1 MYIRQLDILFHQ
13 ITMFIKVHVPFVF
26 GLQLKDLVNSS
37 NQRVWSSKTK
47 ATRTYMNVWIW
58 RKSISKQHIIP
69 NILLLFPSFS
79 FMTGWKKS
87 WLGHFVFHFSG
98 NWQVLWYACS
108 MHVLYDFCIFIFQV
122 RSKYKGTIYTNFDQI
137 LVVFFNSVALLV
149 ILMRHECTN
158 SAKYYIA

>member
-1 MYIRQLDILFHQ
+1 MLGFDEKVYLMATYYPQYIAAVSLFLFYDWVKKVVVGPLCILF
-13 ITMFIKVHVPFVF
+13 F
-26 GLQLKDLVNSS
+26 
-37 NQRVWSSKTK
+37 
-47 ATRTYMNVWIW
+47 
-58 RKSISKQHIIP
+58 
-69 NILLLFPSFS
+69 
-79 FMTGWKKS
+79 
-87 WLGHFVFHFSG
+87 
-98 NWQVLWYACS
+98 WYLESAMICS